1 MQKYQINDL
10 VNKKQNTGL
19 AVRTGSIDG
28 TIIEVQEKLNRIGR
42 TCFYYTVRWPDNGR
56 TSIHAQHILVPT
68 EQN

>member
-19 AVRTGSIDG
+19 AVRTGSIAG
-28 TIIEVQEKLNRIGR
+28 TIIEVQEKLNKIGR
-42 TCFYYTVRWPDNGR
+42 ICFYYKVRWPDTR

-68 EQN
+68 VQN